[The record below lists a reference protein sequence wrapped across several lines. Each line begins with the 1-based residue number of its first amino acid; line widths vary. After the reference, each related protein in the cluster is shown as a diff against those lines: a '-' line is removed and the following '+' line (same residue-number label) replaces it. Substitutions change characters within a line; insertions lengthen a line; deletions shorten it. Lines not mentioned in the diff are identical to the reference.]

1 MAEAITVIGLAA
13 SIASLIDVGSKIVA
27 RLHEFKLNGSHAPA
41 VFQDIANQLPLL
53 LEIVQ
58 KLQARISDDSLS
70 QDAKRS
76 LFRTVNG
83 CIRQISEINMLIEK
97 WLPSPQESSLKRI
110 RKAFGSVHSEKR
122 IMER

>member
-70 QDAKRS
+70 QDAKRCS
-76 LFRTVNG
+76 ARSMAVLGKF
-83 CIRQISEINMLIEK
+83 
-97 WLPSPQESSLKRI
+97 LK
-110 RKAFGSVHSEKR
+110 STC
-122 IMER
+122 